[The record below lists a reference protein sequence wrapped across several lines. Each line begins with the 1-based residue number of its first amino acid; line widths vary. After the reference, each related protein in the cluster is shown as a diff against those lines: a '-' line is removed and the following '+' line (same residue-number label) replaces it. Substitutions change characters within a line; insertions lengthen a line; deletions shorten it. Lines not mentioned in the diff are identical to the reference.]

1 MHRIPAVHCCD
12 GGFKCGKA
20 MRTEGV
26 HPKAVRG
33 EGAVGLHQRLRGV
46 ARPLPRLHGCALSR
60 VTPEGE
66 NTALKG
72 SPVRGVSPT
81 LMSSTLHGLTK
92 PSTRTVALTGFL
104 HVHKRTASP
113 LVRKL
118 TRTRGQTDLAGEA
131 GRAGVAAGLA
141 AFAAECPWRFRVIGG
156 LGARFPPVSAANTA
170 AGMSAAF
177 FAGGGA
183 ASAPLPSPSLSSY
196 STAASKSSPVRHA
209 RAQLHTDTRRYT
221 ELRTRLG
228 LFNVA
233 TPTVTATPLGTL
245 PCLSHRTMVR
255 QPHGHVQVRLTS
267 TGVAAATLGSIP
279 CGTVGAC
286 GGGGEGRQ
294 GASDGS
300 QRVASTLPHAQRHS
314 QQQNGNHR
322 MEHTRSD
329 SERDEGRPAC
339 GGGAR
344 AGGVKSPR

>member
-1 MHRIPAVHCCD
+1 MGHKGHQSRNQTAPTVTLATEGGARTRHQPPTHNRNCTKAHLCVTGAWGRAASGRAGAQGAAPTRASLQALAAPPGTRHLARVTTKHTSTSSKTAAHLLCRFRAEVSGQRLACKRLENQAMHRIPAVHCCH
-12 GGFKCGKA
+12 GGLKCGKA

-46 ARPLPRLHGCALSR
+46 TGPLPHLHGCALSH

-113 LVRKL
+113 PVRKL
-118 TRTRGQTDLAGEA
+118 TRTRGKTDLAGEA
-131 GRAGVAAGLA
+131 GRAGAAAGLA
-141 AFAAECPWRFRVIGG
+141 AFAADCPWRFRVIGG

-196 STAASKSSPVRHA
+196 STAASKSSPVRRA
-209 RAQLHTDTRRYT
+209 RSA
-221 ELRTRLG
+221 
-228 LFNVA
+228 
-233 TPTVTATPLGTL
+233 
-245 PCLSHRTMVR
+245 
-255 QPHGHVQVRLTS
+255 PHGHTRTN
-267 TGVAAATLGSIP
+267 GAT
-279 CGTVGAC
+279 
-286 GGGGEGRQ
+286 
-294 GASDGS
+294 
-300 QRVASTLPHAQRHS
+300 HS
-314 QQQNGNHR
+314 
-322 MEHTRSD
+322 
-329 SERDEGRPAC
+329 AW
-339 GGGAR
+339 A
-344 AGGVKSPR
+344 V